1 MGRRTYQRDP
11 FRDGQTTAVTVVEQA
26 AVALAYDYSTVAEVY
41 REAVRRSA
49 LVIKPRLKRAAE
61 DIFVIGKELNAT
73 KALLPHGEYTKW
85 LDVEFGLSERMAQRF
100 VNVYERLGVKSDI
113 MSVLPPTT
121 LYLLAA
127 PSTPDEAI
135 KAVEQQLDAGGRISV
150 AYVQDVITNAKQK
163 ARPPAVVSVGPED
176 EAPSTVTI
184 DGADNV
190 RTHAAHRLEAT
201 LATVIDLLSGQP
213 AEDWELLFHTDE
225 LRRLCNELVRLRSTL
240 PKV

>member
-26 AVALAYDYSTVAEVY
+26 AVDLHYDYSTVAEAY

-61 DIFVIGKELNAT
+61 DIFVIGKELNAA
-73 KALLPHGEYTKW
+73 KVLLPHGEYTKW
-85 LDVEFGLSERMAQRF
+85 LDVEFGLSDRMAQRF
-100 VNVYERLGVKSDI
+100 VNVYERLGFKSDKL
-113 MSVLPPTT
+113 SDLPPST

-135 KAVEQQLDAGGRISV
+135 KAVEQQLDAGERISV
-150 AYVQDVITNAKQK
+150 AYVQGVITNAKRK
-163 ARPPAVVSVGPED
+163 VGTPALEGVVPASAGD
-176 EAPSTVTI
+176 GTVTA
-184 DGADNV
+184 DGSDNV
-190 RTHAAHRLEAT
+190 RTRAAQRLEAT
-201 LATVIDLLSGQP
+201 LATIIDLLSGQP
-213 AEDWELLFHTDE
+213 AADWELLFHTDE